1 MLRSE
6 IDASIDSARAF
17 AVAAVFPLPAFAGWS
32 RDEWLGQVDR
42 LGPTIR
48 RGLGWDVTD
57 FGRGD
62 FARYGLCLCTIRNG
76 SVADV
81 DDNTSQTYAEKFMAI
96 EVGQET
102 PFHLHPRKT
111 EDIINRGGGVLHVEV
126 YPADDTRL
134 GTGVTTTLIDG
145 IETEVSAGVSVIIRP
160 GQSIQ
165 IPSGAFH
172 RFWAEEARVLGGEVS
187 AINDDDNDNVFL
199 EQFPRYASI
208 EEDAPARYLLVG
220 EYASILGSS
229 RN

>member
-1 MLRSE
+1 MLRSN
-6 IDASIDSARAF
+6 IDAAIDSARSL
-17 AVAAVFPLPAFAGWS
+17 AAGATLPLPDFAGWS

-42 LGPTIR
+42 LGPTLS

-76 SVADV
+76 RVADV
-81 DDNTSQTYAEKFMAI
+81 DRSTAQTYAEKFMVI

-111 EDIINRGGGVLHVEV
+111 EDIINRGGGVLRVEV
-126 YPADDTRL
+126 HPADGVRL
-134 GTGVTTTLIDG
+134 GSGTTTTLVDG
-145 IETEVSAGVSVIIRP
+145 IETRVAAGEGILIRP

-165 IPSGAFH
+165 IPSGVFH
-172 RFWAEEARVLGGEVS
+172 RFWAESQRVLGGEVS

-199 EQFPRYASI
+199 EPFPRYATI

-220 EYASILGSS
+220 EYAGILGS
-229 RN
+229 

>member
-6 IDASIDSARAF
+6 IDAAIDSARAF
-17 AVAAVFPLPAFAGWS
+17 AAGAVFPLPAFAGWS
-32 RDEWLGQVDR
+32 RDEWLGQADR
-42 LGPTIR
+42 LGPTIS

-81 DDNTSQTYAEKFMAI
+81 GDNTAQTYAEKFMVI
-96 EVGQET
+96 KIGQET
-102 PFHLHPRKT
+102 PFHFHPRKT

-126 YPADDTRL
+126 YPADGIQL
-134 GTGVTTTLIDG
+134 GTGVTTTLVDG
-145 IETEVSAGVSVIIRP
+145 IETDVRAGDGIIIQP

-172 RFWAEEARVLGGEVS
+172 RFWAEDARVLGGEVS
-187 AINDDDNDNVFL
+187 AINDDDDDNVFL

-208 EEDAPARYLLVG
+208 DEDTQARYLLVG
-220 EYASILGSS
+220 EYAAILGSS

>member
-1 MLRSE
+1 VLRSA
-6 IDASIDSARAF
+6 IDAAIDAARSLASN
-17 AVAAVFPLPAFAGWS
+17 AVFPLPAFAGWS

-42 LGPTIR
+42 LGPTIS

-76 SVADV
+76 RVSDV
-81 DDNTSQTYAEKFMAI
+81 HDTTAQTYAEKFMVV

-126 YPADDTRL
+126 YPADGGRL
-134 GTGVTTTLIDG
+134 GDGVTTTFVDG
-145 IETEVSAGVSVIIRP
+145 IETVVAAGEAVIVCP

-172 RFWAEEARVLGGEVS
+172 RFWAVDARVLGGEVS
-187 AINDDDNDNVFL
+187 ATNDDDSDNIFL
-199 EQFPRYASI
+199 ESFPRYASI

-220 EYASILGSS
+220 EYAAILGSS

>member
-6 IDASIDSARAF
+6 VDNAIDAARTF
-17 AVAAVFPLPAFAGWS
+17 AAKAAFPLPEFAGWS
-32 RDEWLGQVDR
+32 RDEWLGQVLR
-42 LGPTIR
+42 LRPTLS

-62 FARYGLCLCTIRNG
+62 FARFGLCLCTIRNG
-76 SVADV
+76 SIADV
-81 DDNTSQTYAEKFMAI
+81 DRPTTQTYAEKFMVV

-111 EDIINRGGGVLHVEV
+111 EDIINRGGGVLHVEIH
-126 YPADDTRL
+126 PAEDSRL
-134 GTGVTTTLIDG
+134 GSGVTTTLVDG
-145 IETEVSAGVSVIIRP
+145 IQTEVAGGEPILIRP

-172 RFWAEEARVLGGEVS
+172 RFWAEGKRVLGGEVS
-187 AINDDDNDNVFL
+187 ATNDDENDNVFL
-199 EQFPRYASI
+199 DPFPRYASI

-220 EYASILGSS
+220 EYASILG
-229 RN
+229 

>member
-1 MLRSE
+1 MLRSD
-6 IDASIDSARAF
+6 IDAAIDSARAF
-17 AVAAVFPLPAFAGWS
+17 AEGAVFPLPAFAGWS
-32 RDEWLGQVDR
+32 RADWLSGIDELGT
-42 LGPTIR
+42 TIS

-76 SVADV
+76 SVADL
-81 DDNTSQTYAEKFMAI
+81 DDNTAQTYAEKFMVI
-96 EVGQET
+96 EIGQET

-126 YPADDTRL
+126 YPADANRL
-134 GTGVTTTLIDG
+134 GTGVTMTLVDG
-145 IETEVSAGVSVIIRP
+145 IETEVRAGEGVIIRP

-172 RFWAEEARVLGGEVS
+172 RFWAEGARVLGGEVS
-187 AINDDDNDNVFL
+187 ATNDDDNDNVFL
-199 EQFPRYASI
+199 EPFPRYASI
-208 EEDAPARYLLVG
+208 EEDAPAKYLLVG
-220 EYASILGSS
+220 EYAGILGSS

>member
-1 MLRSE
+1 MLRSAIDGT
-6 IDASIDSARAF
+6 IDAARSF
-17 AVAAVFPLPAFAGWS
+17 AAQSGFALPEFAAWS

-42 LGPTIR
+42 PGPTLS

-76 SVADV
+76 RVSEGDR
-81 DDNTSQTYAEKFMAI
+81 NTAQTYAEKFMVVEI
-96 EVGQET
+96 GQET

-111 EDIINRGGGVLHVEV
+111 EDIINRGGGVLRVEV
-126 YPADDTRL
+126 HPADGNNL
-134 GTGVTTTLIDG
+134 GTGETTTLVDG
-145 IETEVSAGVSVIIRP
+145 IETRVAAGEGILIRP

-172 RFWAEEARVLGGEVS
+172 RFWAEGERVLGGEVS
-187 AINDDDNDNVFL
+187 AVNDDANDNVFL
-199 EQFPRYASI
+199 EQFPRYAAI

-220 EYASILGSS
+220 EYAGIVDAP
-229 RN
+229 

>member
-6 IDASIDSARAF
+6 IDAAIDSARTF
-17 AVAAVFPLPAFAGWS
+17 AASAVFPLPQFAGWS
-32 RDEWLGQVDR
+32 RDEWLDRVDDLR
-42 LGPTIR
+42 PTLA

-76 SVADV
+76 DVADV
-81 DDNTSQTYAEKFMAI
+81 DDNTAQTYAEKLMVV

-111 EDIINRGGGVLHVEV
+111 EDIINRGGGVLRVEV
-126 YPADDTRL
+126 YPADGRQL
-134 GTGVTTTLIDG
+134 GEGVTTTLVDG
-145 IETEVSAGVSVIIRP
+145 IQTDVLAGEGIMIRP

-172 RFWAEEARVLGGEVS
+172 RFWAENERVLGGEVS
-187 AINDDDNDNVFL
+187 AVNDDDNDNVFL
-199 EQFPRYASI
+199 ESFPRYASI
-208 EEDAPARYLLVG
+208 DEDAAPRYLLVG
-220 EYASILGSS
+220 EYASVLG
-229 RN
+229 

>member
-1 MLRSE
+1 VLRSY
-6 IDASIDSARAF
+6 IDGSIDSAREF
-17 AVAAVFPLPAFAGWS
+17 AAGAGFALPEFANWS

-42 LGPTIR
+42 LGPTLA

-76 SVADV
+76 DASRVTDP
-81 DDNTSQTYAEKFMAI
+81 TTQTYAEKLMVV

-111 EDIINRGGGVLHVEV
+111 EDIINRGGGVLRVEV
-126 YPADDTRL
+126 YPADGHKL
-134 GTGVTTTLIDG
+134 GDGTTPTLVDG
-145 IETEVSAGVSVIIRP
+145 IQTDVSAGEGILIRP

-172 RFWAEEARVLGGEVS
+172 RFWAEDDRVLGGEVS
-187 AINDDDNDNVFL
+187 ATNDDNSDNVFL
-199 EQFPRYASI
+199 DPFPRYASI
-208 EEDAPARYLLVG
+208 EEDAAARYLLVG
-220 EYASILGSS
+220 EYAAILDS
-229 RN
+229 

>member
-1 MLRSE
+1 VLRSS
-6 IDASIDSARAF
+6 IDAAIDSARSL
-17 AVAAVFPLPAFAGWS
+17 AAGATFPLPDFAGWS
-32 RDEWLGQVDR
+32 RHEWLGQVDR
-42 LGPTIR
+42 LGPTLT

-76 SVADV
+76 RLADV
-81 DDNTSQTYAEKFMAI
+81 DRPTAQTYAEKFMVI
-96 EVGQET
+96 EVAQET

-111 EDIINRGGGVLHVEV
+111 EDIINRGGGVLCVEV
-126 YPADDTRL
+126 HPADGDRL
-134 GTGVTTTLIDG
+134 GSGSTTTLVDG
-145 IETEVSAGVSVIIRP
+145 IETRVAAGERILIRP

-172 RFWAEEARVLGGEVS
+172 RFWAEGERVLGGEVS

-199 EQFPRYASI
+199 DPFPRYATI

-220 EYASILGSS
+220 EYAGILGS
-229 RN
+229 

>member
-6 IDASIDSARAF
+6 IDAAIDAAREF
-17 AVAAVFPLPAFAGWS
+17 AEGAVFPLPRFASWS
-32 RDEWLGQVDR
+32 RDEWTSRAGELR
-42 LGPTIR
+42 PTLE

-62 FARYGLCLCTIRNG
+62 FARHGLCLCTIRNG
-76 SVADV
+76 RVADV
-81 DDNTSQTYAEKFMAI
+81 DRNRAQTYAEKFMVV

-111 EDIINRGGGVLHVEV
+111 EDIINRGGGVLRVEV
-126 YPADDTRL
+126 HPADGRQL
-134 GTGVTTTLIDG
+134 GDGVTTTLVDG
-145 IETEVSAGVSVIIRP
+145 IQTDIVAGERILIQP

-172 RFWAEEARVLGGEVS
+172 RFWAEDARVLGGEVS
-187 AINDDDNDNVFL
+187 ATNDDENDNVFL

-208 EEDAPARYLLVG
+208 DEDAPARYLLVG
-220 EYASILGSS
+220 EYAGVLGGY
-229 RN
+229 

>member
-6 IDASIDSARAF
+6 IDTAIDAARAF
-17 AVAAVFPLPAFAGWS
+17 ARGAVFPLPEFAGWS
-32 RDEWLGQVDR
+32 REEWLGRVDR
-42 LGPTIR
+42 LGPTLA

-76 SVADV
+76 SLSEV
-81 DDNTSQTYAEKFMAI
+81 DQNTAQTYAEKFMVV

-111 EDIINRGGGVLHVEV
+111 EDIINRGGGVLRVEV
-126 YPADDTRL
+126 HPADGNRL
-134 GTGVTTTLIDG
+134 GDGVTTTFVDG
-145 IETEVSAGVSVIIRP
+145 IETEVAAGEGIILRP

-172 RFWAEEARVLGGEVS
+172 RFWAEDERVLGGEVS
-187 AINDDDNDNVFL
+187 AVNDDENDNVFL
-199 EQFPRYASI
+199 EPFPRYASI
-208 EEDAPARYLLVG
+208 KEDAPARYLLVG
-220 EYASILGSS
+220 EYGGILE
-229 RN
+229 

>member
-6 IDASIDSARAF
+6 IDAAIDSARAF
-17 AVAAVFPLPAFAGWS
+17 ADAAVFPLPEFAGWS
-32 RDEWLGQVDR
+32 RDEWLGRVDR
-42 LGPTIR
+42 LGPTIS

-76 SVADV
+76 RVADV
-81 DDNTSQTYAEKFMAI
+81 NVPTAQTYAEKFMVI

-126 YPADDTRL
+126 YPADGNQL
-134 GTGVTTTLIDG
+134 GSGMTTTLVDG
-145 IETEVSAGVSVIIRP
+145 VETDVAAGDRILIRP

-172 RFWAEEARVLGGEVS
+172 RFWAVDARVLGGEVS
-187 AINDDDNDNVFL
+187 ATNDDDNDNVFL
-199 EQFPRYASI
+199 ESFPRYASI
-208 EEDAPARYLLVG
+208 DEDAPARYLLVG
-220 EYASILGSS
+220 EYAAILGSS

>member
-6 IDASIDSARAF
+6 IDAAIDSARLLA
-17 AVAAVFPLPAFAGWS
+17 AEAVFPLPEFAGWS
-32 RDEWLGQVDR
+32 RDEWLNRVDR
-42 LGPTIR
+42 LGPTLS

-76 SVADV
+76 DVADV
-81 DDNTSQTYAEKFMAI
+81 DRNTAQTYAEKFMVV

-126 YPADDTRL
+126 YPADGRDL
-134 GTGVTTTLIDG
+134 GEGTTTTLVDG
-145 IETEVSAGVSVIIRP
+145 IQTLVGAGEGVLIRP

-172 RFWAEEARVLGGEVS
+172 RFWAENERVLGGEVS
-187 AINDDDNDNVFL
+187 ATNDDDSDNVFL
-199 EQFPRYASI
+199 EPFPRYASI
-208 EEDAPARYLLVG
+208 DEDAPARYLLVG
-220 EYASILGSS
+220 EYAGLT
-229 RN
+229 

>member
-6 IDASIDSARAF
+6 IDNAIDSARSF
-17 AVAAVFPLPAFAGWS
+17 AAGAVFPLPEFAGWS
-32 RDEWLGQVDR
+32 RDEWLSRADR
-42 LGPTIR
+42 LGRTLS

-76 SVADV
+76 DIAEV
-81 DDNTSQTYAEKFMAI
+81 DRNAAQTYAEKFMVV

-111 EDIINRGGGVLHVEV
+111 EDIVNRGGGVLRVEIH
-126 YPADDTRL
+126 PADGHRL
-134 GTGVTTTLIDG
+134 GTGVTTTLVDG
-145 IETEVSAGVSVIIRP
+145 IETDVLAGEGILIRP

-172 RFWAEEARVLGGEVS
+172 RFWAEGERVLGGEVS
-187 AINDDDNDNVFL
+187 AVNDDTDDNVFL
-199 EQFPRYASI
+199 EPFPRYASI

-220 EYASILGSS
+220 EYAGILG
-229 RN
+229 

>member
-1 MLRSE
+1 MLRSA
-6 IDASIDSARAF
+6 IDAAIDGARSF
-17 AVAAVFPLPAFAGWS
+17 ASQSNFWLPEFAAWS

-42 LGPTIR
+42 LGPTLS

-62 FARYGLCLCTIRNG
+62 FARYGLCLCTTRNG
-76 SVADV
+76 DV
-81 DDNTSQTYAEKFMAI
+81 SEVDNNTAQTYAEKFMVV

-111 EDIINRGGGVLHVEV
+111 EDIINRGGGVLHVEI
-126 YPADDTRL
+126 YPADGGRL
-134 GTGVTTTLIDG
+134 GAGTTATLVDG
-145 IETEVSAGVSVIIRP
+145 IATMVAAGEAIIIRP
-160 GQSIQ
+160 GQSVQ

-172 RFWAEEARVLGGEVS
+172 RFWAEGERVLGGEVS
-187 AINDDDNDNVFL
+187 AVNDDSNDNVFL

-220 EYASILGSS
+220 EYAALLGAP
-229 RN
+229 